1 MYFYFSIKVNIDYHI
16 FFYYNQYIL
25 YKSKNQKF
33 FYTIYSMLF
42 LLSTERS
49 TLLHIDLYLIIITMI
64 LSIITNVI
72 TNVISTVINKI
83 VCKHLGL

>member
-1 MYFYFSIKVNIDYHI
+1 MSILIII
-16 FFYYNQYIL
+16 FFFTIINIYCI
-25 YKSKNQKF
+25 SQKIKKC
-33 FYTIYSMLF
+33 FYTIYSILF

-49 TLLHIDLYLIIITMI
+49 KLLHIDLWLIIITMI
-64 LSIITNVI
+64 LNII